1 MGIKDNLIEFTQEDI
16 DNKELIIKMLTYEDK
31 LFLSDNGQNFLKDYG
46 SKTNSLGGSK
56 SIQRYVLNSFGFSST
71 NEDLKIYRTI
81 FHNYYNS
88 PTDYDKDILKS
99 VYYMRENRCLYYT
112 TKPLE
117 QGQIIPNTN
126 IYDLN
131 GKDIFNLHE
140 LIKSK
145 NYEKTF
151 VAVFSLS

>member
-16 DNKELIIKMLTYEDK
+16 NNKELMIKMLTYEDK
-31 LFLSDNGQNFLKDYG
+31 LFLSDDGQKFLKDYG
-46 SKTNSLGGSK
+46 SKITSLGGSK
-56 SIQRYVLNSFGFSST
+56 SIQRYVLNSFSFSST

-112 TKPLE
+112 SKPLE
-117 QGQIIPNTN
+117 KGQIIPNTN

-131 GKDIFNLHE
+131 GQDTYNLHE

-145 NYEKTF
+145 NYDKTF
-151 VAVFSLS
+151 VAAFSLS